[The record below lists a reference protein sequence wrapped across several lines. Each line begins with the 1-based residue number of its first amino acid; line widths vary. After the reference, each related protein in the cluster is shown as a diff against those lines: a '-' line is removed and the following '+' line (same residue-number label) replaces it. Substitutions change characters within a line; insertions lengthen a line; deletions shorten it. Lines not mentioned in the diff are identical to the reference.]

1 MAMAR
6 SITTVS
12 DMPPFD
18 PKQLLTRPLRIR
30 QGKEDAMSSNF
41 LITTIILLS
50 FLKQMM
56 LSK

>member
-12 DMPPFD
+12 DMSSRCS
-18 PKQLLTRPLRIR
+18 KQPLIGPLRIR
-30 QGKEDAMSSNF
+30 QGEKDAMSSDF
-41 LITTIILLS
+41 LIVLLS